1 MHTKVDINSHPRL
14 LLSVIFGKMT
24 EQNYPTCSEGGH
36 LSTDEDQKEDD
47 QRADAKEDEDKQ
59 RADAE
64 EEEDK
69 QWADAKEEEDKQR
82 VVAELSMSSRS
93 RVSAS

>member
-1 MHTKVDINSHPRL
+1 MHTKVDINSYPRL
-14 LLSVIFGKMT
+14 VLSVIFGKMT
-24 EQNYPTCSEGGH
+24 EQNYPTCLEGGH

-47 QRADAKEDEDKQ
+47 LRAVAKEEEDKE

-69 QWADAKEEEDKQR
+69 QWADSKEEEDKQR
-82 VVAELSMSSRS
+82 VVAKEE
-93 RVSAS
+93 ADAT